1 MTNRLAS
8 LNFSSTL
15 AQRDNSTKAIKKVK
29 FALNISTAPS
39 FLLILLILPL
49 YLHANEIDLSQY
61 EKDVQDVL
69 LDMASDNAT
78 IFSDIDEKVTTAPLK
93 IEDYITDVQAVL
105 LDMAGQDPT
114 ILSLSQDQ
122 NSSITVDF
130 RRGII
135 EVIANSEQALKNS
148 IVKTLLTQ
156 VDPNDIDPNTAHD
169 FGLQSKSGKPFFYEQ
184 ILDQDNQSINSNWR
198 ALRFAD
204 YLIANRSSTLQRS
217 HEIRIY
223 LSSNHTKISSAKYYD
238 LVAAAS
244 RRHQV
249 PISLVYGVIETESA
263 FNPKARSASNA
274 IGLMQILQRQAGR
287 EYFQRVEGYDHIPS
301 ESYLFNTANNVEVGT
316 AYLAIL
322 SNRYLNKIKHA
333 TTRQYAVIASYNGG
347 AGNLFKS
354 LSPKGSRTEAIRRLN
369 NMNPSQAYWF
379 ITNRHNREETRNYL
393 KRVNT
398 YQQKYKH
405 LD

>member
-1 MTNRLAS
+1 
-8 LNFSSTL
+8 
-15 AQRDNSTKAIKKVK
+15 VK
-29 FALNISTAPS
+29 FTPKISAVCS
-39 FLLILLILPL
+39 FLLILFTSPL
-49 YLHANEIDLSQY
+49 SLHANEIDLSQY
-61 EKDVQDVL
+61 GEDVQDVL
-69 LDMASDNAT
+69 LDMAGDDAT
-78 IFSDIDEKVTTAPLK
+78 VFSNIYDEVAVVPLNL
-93 IEDYITDVQAVL
+93 EDYSTDVQAVL
-105 LDMAGQDPT
+105 LDMAGKDPT
-114 ILSLSQDQ
+114 ILSLSQDE
-122 NSSITVDF
+122 NSSVTVDF

-135 EVIANSEQALKNS
+135 EVIANSEQTLKNS

-169 FGLQSKSGKPFFYEQ
+169 FGLRSKSGKPFFYEQ
-184 ILDQDNQSINSNWR
+184 ILDQDRQSINSNWR

-204 YLIANRSSTLQRS
+204 YLIANRPSTLQHRY
-217 HEIRIY
+217 EIRIY
-223 LSSNHTKISSAKYYD
+223 LSSDHTKISSVKYYD

-249 PISLVYGVIETESA
+249 PISLVYGIIETESA
-263 FNPKARSASNA
+263 FNPKARSGSNA

-287 EYFQRVEGYDHIPS
+287 EYFQRVEGYDHTPS

-322 SNRYLNKIKHA
+322 GNRYLHKIKHA

-354 LSPKGSRTEAIRRLN
+354 LSPKGNRTEAIRRLN
-369 NMNPSQAYWF
+369 NMSPSQAYWF
-379 ITNRHNREETRNYL
+379 ITHRHNRKETRNYL

>member
-1 MTNRLAS
+1 M
-8 LNFSSTL
+8 
-15 AQRDNSTKAIKKVK
+15 K
-29 FALNISTAPS
+29 FIQKISAPS
-39 FLLILLILPL
+39 FVLLTLFIAPL
-49 YLHANEIDLSQY
+49 YLHANEVDLSQY
-61 EKDVQDVL
+61 EEDVQDIL
-69 LDMASDNAT
+69 LDMVGDNAK
-78 IFSDIDEKVTTAPLK
+78 ILSDIDEVAVVPLS
-93 IEDYITDVQAVL
+93 IEGYSSDVQAVL
-105 LDMAGQDPT
+105 LDMAGKDPT
-114 ILSLSQDQ
+114 ILSLSQDE
-122 NSSITVDF
+122 NSSVTVDF

-135 EVIANSEQALKNS
+135 EIISNSEQTLKKS

-184 ILDQDNQSINSNWR
+184 ILDQDKQAIYSNWR

-204 YLIANRSSTLQRS
+204 YLIANSNSISQNNYK
-217 HEIRIY
+217 IRIY
-223 LSSNHTKISSAKYYD
+223 LSSDHTKISSVKYYN

-263 FNPKARSASNA
+263 FNPKARSGSNA
-274 IGLMQILQRQAGR
+274 IGLMQILPRQAGR

-301 ESYLFNTANNVEVGT
+301 ESYLFNTTNNVEVGA

-322 SNRYLNKIKHA
+322 GNSYLHKIKHPR
-333 TTRQYAVIASYNGG
+333 TRQYAVIASYNGG

-354 LSPKGSRTEAIRRLN
+354 LSSSGNRTQAINRLN
-369 NMNPSQAYWF
+369 KMSPSEAYWF
-379 ITNRHNREETRNYL
+379 ITQRHNRKETRDYL
-393 KRVNT
+393 KRVKT
-398 YQQKYKH
+398 YQQKYEY

>member
-1 MTNRLAS
+1 MKFNQNKSAPYPFLWA
-8 LNFSSTL
+8 LFFS
-15 AQRDNSTKAIKKVK
+15 
-29 FALNISTAPS
+29 
-39 FLLILLILPL
+39 PL

-61 EKDVQDVL
+61 EEDVQNVL
-69 LDMASDNAT
+69 LDMVGDNTT
-78 IFSDIDEKVTTAPLK
+78 IVNDIDEGAVVPLNL
-93 IEDYITDVQAVL
+93 EDYSTDVQAIL
-105 LDMAGQDPT
+105 LDMAGKDPT
-114 ILSLSQDQ
+114 ILSLSQDE
-122 NSSITVDF
+122 NSSVTVDF

-135 EVIANSEQALKNS
+135 EVIGNSKQTLKNS
-148 IVKTLLTQ
+148 IVKTVLTQ

-169 FGLQSKSGKPFFYEQ
+169 FGLRSKSGKPFFYEQ
-184 ILDQDNQSINSNWR
+184 IIDQDKQAINNNWR

-204 YLIANRSSTLQRS
+204 YLIANSTNTLQKNYK
-217 HEIRIY
+217 IRIF
-223 LSSNHTKISSAKYYD
+223 LSSDHTKISSLKYYD

-263 FNPKARSASNA
+263 FNPKARSGSNA

-287 EYFQRVEGYDHIPS
+287 EYFQRVEGYDHTPS

-322 SNRYLNKIKHA
+322 GNSYLHKIKHA
-333 TTRQYAVIASYNGG
+333 RTRQYAVIASYNGG

-354 LSPKGSRTEAIRRLN
+354 LSSSGNKTAAINRLN
-369 NMNPSQAYWF
+369 KMSPAEAYWF
-379 ITNRHNREETRNYL
+379 ITQRHNRKETRLYL
-393 KRVNT
+393 KRVKT
-398 YQQKYKH
+398 YQQKYEY

>member
-1 MTNRLAS
+1 
-8 LNFSSTL
+8 
-15 AQRDNSTKAIKKVK
+15 VK
-29 FALNISTAPS
+29 FKQKTLEAAFFILALFISPV
-39 FLLILLILPL
+39 PL
-49 YLHANEIDLSQY
+49 YANEIDLSQY
-61 EKDVQDVL
+61 EKDVQ
-69 LDMASDNAT
+69 N
-78 IFSDIDEKVTTAPLK
+78 
-93 IEDYITDVQAVL
+93 VL
-105 LDMAGQDPT
+105 LDMAGDNTKILSDIDDVDDAPLNFEVYSHDVQAVFLDMAGKDPT
-114 ILSLSQDQ
+114 ILSLSQDE

-135 EVIANSEQALKNS
+135 EVLANSKQALKKS

-169 FGLQSKSGKPFFYEQ
+169 FGLQSKSGKPFFYKQ
-184 ILDQDNQSINSNWR
+184 ILDQDKEAIYTNWR

-204 YLIANRSSTLQRS
+204 YLIANSNSALQDS
-217 HEIRIY
+217 YKIRIY
-223 LSSNHTKISSAKYYD
+223 LTSDHAQISSLKYYD

-263 FNPKARSASNA
+263 FNPKARSGSNA

-287 EYFQRVEGYDHIPS
+287 EYFQRVEGYDHVPT
-301 ESYLFNTANNVEVGT
+301 ESFLFNTANNVEVGT

-322 SNRYLNKIKHA
+322 ANRYLYKIKHA
-333 TTRQYAVIASYNGG
+333 KTRQYAVIASYNGG

-354 LSPKGSRTEAIRRLN
+354 LSPSGNRAKAINRLN
-369 NMNPSQAYWF
+369 RMSPPEAYRF
-379 ITNRHNREETRNYL
+379 ITQRHNREETRNYL
-393 KRVNT
+393 RRVKA
-398 YQQKYKH
+398 YQKKYEH

>member
-1 MTNRLAS
+1 MAS
-8 LNFSSTL
+8 SLLMLF
-15 AQRDNSTKAIKKVK
+15 
-29 FALNISTAPS
+29 TA
-39 FLLILLILPL
+39 PL
-49 YLHANEIDLSQY
+49 YLHADEIDLSQY
-61 EKDVQDVL
+61 GADVQ
-69 LDMASDNAT
+69 
-78 IFSDIDEKVTTAPLK
+78 E
-93 IEDYITDVQAVL
+93 VL
-105 LDMAGQDPT
+105 LDMAGDNATVFSDINDEVAVAPLNLEDYSTDVQAMLLDMAGKDPT
-114 ILSLSQDQ
+114 ILSLSHDE
-122 NSSITVDF
+122 NSSVTVDF
-130 RRGII
+130 RRGFI
-135 EVIANSEQALKNS
+135 EVIANSEQTLKNT

-156 VDPNDIDPNTAHD
+156 IDPNDIDPNTAHD
-169 FGLQSKSGKPFFYEQ
+169 FGLKSKSGKPFFYEQ

-204 YLIANRSSTLQRS
+204 YLIGNRSSTLQRS
-217 HEIRIY
+217 YEIRIY
-223 LSSNHTKISSAKYYD
+223 LSSDHTKISSVKYYH

-249 PISLVYGVIETESA
+249 PISLVYGIIETESA
-263 FNPKARSASNA
+263 FNPKARSTSNA

-287 EYFQRVEGYDHIPS
+287 EYFQRVEGYDHTPS

-322 SNRYLNKIKHA
+322 GNRYLHKIKHN

-369 NMNPSQAYWF
+369 TMSPSQAYWF
-379 ITNRHNREETRNYL
+379 ITHRHNREETRNYL

>member
-1 MTNRLAS
+1 
-8 LNFSSTL
+8 
-15 AQRDNSTKAIKKVK
+15 VK
-29 FALNISTAPS
+29 FNQKISAPSS
-39 FLLILLILPL
+39 FLLALFISPL

-61 EKDVQDVL
+61 EEDVQDVL
-69 LDMASDNAT
+69 LDMAGDNT
-78 IFSDIDEKVTTAPLK
+78 KIFSDIDEVAVVPVNL
-93 IEDYITDVQAVL
+93 EGYSTDVQAVL
-105 LDMAGQDPT
+105 LDMAGKDPT
-114 ILSLSQDQ
+114 ILSLSHDE
-122 NSSITVDF
+122 SSSVTVDF

-135 EVIANSEQALKNS
+135 EVIGNSEQTLKNS

-156 VDPNDIDPNTAHD
+156 IDPNDIDPNTAHD

-184 ILDQDNQSINSNWR
+184 ILDQDKQAINSNWR

-204 YLIANRSSTLQRS
+204 YLIANSTSTFQHGYR
-217 HEIRIY
+217 IRIY
-223 LSSNHTKISSAKYYD
+223 LSSDHAQISSLKYFD

-263 FNPKARSASNA
+263 FNPKARSGSNA

-287 EYFQRVEGYDHIPS
+287 EYFQRVEGYDHTPS
-301 ESYLFNTANNVEVGT
+301 EAYLFNTANNVEVGT

-322 SNRYLNKIKHA
+322 GNRYLHKIRHA
-333 TTRQYAVIASYNGG
+333 TTRQYAIIASYNGG

-354 LSPKGSRTEAIRRLN
+354 LSPRGSRTEAINRLN
-369 NMNPSQAYWF
+369 NMSPPEAYWF
-379 ITNRHNREETRNYL
+379 ITNRHNRKETRNYL
-393 KRVNT
+393 KRVKA
-398 YQQKYKH
+398 YQQKYEH